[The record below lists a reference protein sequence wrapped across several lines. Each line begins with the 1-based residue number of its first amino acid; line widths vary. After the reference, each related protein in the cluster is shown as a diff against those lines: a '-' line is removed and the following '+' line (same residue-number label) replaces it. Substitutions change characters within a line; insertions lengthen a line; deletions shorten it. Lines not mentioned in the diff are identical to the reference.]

1 MYIQILHPRRL
12 ICQSL
17 GNHLSTLGYQA
28 QCCGSTIAD
37 AVAIARQTPPN
48 MALIDLDFDGGS
60 GFEAARLLL
69 LAHTKT
75 RVIMC
80 LPPDPAYLQLAVQT
94 DASGYLPTDF
104 ELPEL
109 ETCLQRVQ
117 DRFRYLSPAFAT
129 QLRLPI
135 PVVDEL
141 VVEKIRNL
149 TEREKKV
156 LRLICRGMMQKEIA
170 QKLGI
175 VESTVV
181 SFKKTIA
188 DKLGLV
194 SRREIPFFMA
204 PYLAFLD

>member
-1 MYIQILHPRRL
+1 MIILILHPHQL
-12 ICQSL
+12 VCQSL
-17 GNHLSTLGYQA
+17 ASHFIRLGHEA
-28 QCCGSTIAD
+28 SCSGLTITD
-37 AVAIARQTPPN
+37 AILIARQIPPDI
-48 MALIDLDFDGGS
+48 ALIDLGFDGGN
-60 GFEAARLLL
+60 GFQAAHLLL
-69 LAHTKT
+69 LAHVKT
-75 RVIMC
+75 RVILC
-80 LPPDPAYLQLAVQT
+80 LPPNPAYLQMAVQT

-109 ETCLQRVQ
+109 ETCLQWVQ
-117 DRFRYLSPAFAT
+117 DRFRYISPAFAT

-135 PVVDEL
+135 PVVDPL
-141 VVEKIRNL
+141 IVEKIKNL

-156 LRLICRGMMQKEIA
+156 LRLICRGLMQKEIA
-170 QKLGI
+170 QLLGI